1 MAKSLFAWTAGLFL
15 LMVSG
20 CATMLK
26 GTTDQITVISDP
38 PGAQVTSNS
47 SPVGVTPVSFTVPSK
62 DDLNLQVSK
71 PGYESANM
79 QNQAT
84 FRWGYEIWAFLAYII
99 PGIVDCADGAAWGH
113 DNLVM
118 TTHLEPV
125 AAASAP
131 AVAPAAAAAPAP
143 IAPVAAAS
151 VPGSAPPAV
160 APVAAVPVTAAPA
173 TASSAAASDKP

>member
-1 MAKSLFAWTAGLFL
+1 MGPC
-15 LMVSG
+15 LMLTG

-62 DDLNLQVSK
+62 EDLNLQVSK
-71 PGYESANM
+71 PGYQSASM
-79 QNQAT
+79 QNEAN

-125 AAASAP
+125 AAAAAPPAAP
-131 AVAPAAAAAPAP
+131 AVPAS
-143 IAPVAAAS
+143 IAPVAAN
-151 VPGSAPPAV
+151 VPATTPPAV
-160 APVAAVPVTAAPA
+160 SPAAVAPAPVAPA
-173 TASSAAASDKP
+173 TASSAAASDHP

>member
-1 MAKSLFAWTAGLFL
+1 MAKSLLAWTFGFY
-15 LMVSG
+15 LMILSG

-71 PGYESANM
+71 PGYQSATM
-79 QNQAT
+79 QNEAN
-84 FRWGYEIWAFLAYII
+84 FRWGYEIWAFLVYII
-99 PGIVDCADGAAWGH
+99 PGVVDCADGAAWGH

-118 TTHLEPV
+118 TTHLEPL

-131 AVAPAAAAAPAP
+131 PPAAPATSAAPAP
-143 IAPVAAAS
+143 IAPVAAAN
-151 VPGSAPPAV
+151 VPATAP
-160 APVAAVPVTAAPA
+160 APVAPA
-173 TASSAAASDKP
+173 TASSVAASDKP